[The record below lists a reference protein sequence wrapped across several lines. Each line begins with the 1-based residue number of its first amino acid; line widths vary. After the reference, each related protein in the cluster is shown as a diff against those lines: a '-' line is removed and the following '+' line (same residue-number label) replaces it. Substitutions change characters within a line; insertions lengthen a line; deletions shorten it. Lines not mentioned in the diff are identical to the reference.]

1 MPLLAERGGDTLLAV
16 RLQPR
21 AARTELAGLH
31 GDAVKIRVAAPPVE
45 GAANA
50 ALCAFLAERLGI
62 APSRV
67 HIQRGAT
74 SRAKVVCL
82 QGLRAA
88 EVAAR
93 LFPGQRPGGS

>member
-1 MPLLAERGGDTLLAV
+1 MPLLTERGGDTLLAV
-16 RLQPR
+16 RLQSR

-31 GDAVKIRVAAPPVE
+31 AGALKVRVAAPPVE

-50 ALCAFLAERLGI
+50 ALCAFLAARLGI

-67 HIQRGAT
+67 TVQRGAA
-74 SRAKVVCL
+74 SRTKVVCVH
-82 QGLRAA
+82 GVGAA

-93 LFPGQRPGGS
+93 LALPGPPPG

>member
-1 MPLLAERGGDTLLAV
+1 MPLLTERGGDTLLAV

-31 GDAVKIRVAAPPVE
+31 ADALKIRVAAPPVE

-50 ALCAFLAERLGI
+50 ALCAFLASRLGI
-62 APSRV
+62 PSSRV
-67 HIQRGAT
+67 TVQRGTTART
-74 SRAKVVCL
+74 KVVCVH
-82 QGLRAA
+82 GVSAA

-93 LFPGQRPGGS
+93 LDLPAP